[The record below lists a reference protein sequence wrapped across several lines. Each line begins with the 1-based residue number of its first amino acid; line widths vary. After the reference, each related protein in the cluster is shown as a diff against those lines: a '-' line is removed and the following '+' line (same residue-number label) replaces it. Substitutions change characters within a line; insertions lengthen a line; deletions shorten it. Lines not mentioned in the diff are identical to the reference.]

1 MSPHIRRLVLR
12 RLAKFFDLVI
22 VSFTFLV
29 VMATTTGDGTWT
41 NVAHVFAMRIA
52 VGNFVAFALY
62 LGFCSLVFTG
72 CGLYRSHRLSVVGR
86 RAREILLAA
95 TLITAIILA
104 LRNPL
109 DLSFA
114 KNDFLLLFWL
124 LVFASLTLS
133 HEVALHLLQYARV
146 RGRNLRHIVIVGER
160 QEAAALAERI
170 AKDATLGYR
179 VVGVI
184 HPGDSTQ

>member
-1 MSPHIRRLVLR
+1 
-12 RLAKFFDLVI
+12 
-22 VSFTFLV
+22 
-29 VMATTTGDGTWT
+29 
-41 NVAHVFAMRIA
+41 
-52 VGNFVAFALY
+52 
-62 LGFCSLVFTG
+62 
-72 CGLYRSHRLSVVGR
+72 
-86 RAREILLAA
+86 
-95 TLITAIILA
+95 
-104 LRNPL
+104 
-109 DLSFA
+109 
-114 KNDFLLLFWL
+114 
-124 LVFASLTLS
+124 LS